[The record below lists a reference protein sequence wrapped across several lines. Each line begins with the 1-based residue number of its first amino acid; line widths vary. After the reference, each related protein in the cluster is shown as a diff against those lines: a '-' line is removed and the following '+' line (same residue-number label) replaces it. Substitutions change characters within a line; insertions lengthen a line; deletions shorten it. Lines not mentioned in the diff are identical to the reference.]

1 MSAALLRTLA
11 PLPDTAEEVN
21 AIGRVLG
28 SERDSI
34 LLGAN
39 AGEANLRARPLDQY
53 RVLYFATHGLLPGE
67 LHCQAEPGLVLS
79 PPLMDATSTDADG
92 LLETS
97 EVAGLKLNA
106 DLVVLSACNTAA
118 AGEGRFGG
126 EALEGLADAFFNA
139 GARAVL
145 ATHWEVPS
153 AATTRL
159 MTDTFQ
165 RYSQDRTRGVAEA
178 LRQSQLDLLKSPETA
193 HPFNWAA
200 FTLIG
205 AGEGVG
211 LQRQANGDGP

>member
-1 MSAALLRTLA
+1 
-11 PLPDTAEEVN
+11 
-21 AIGRVLG
+21 
-28 SERDSI
+28 
-34 LLGAN
+34 
-39 AGEANLRARPLDQY
+39 
-53 RVLYFATHGLLPGE
+53 
-67 LHCQAEPGLVLS
+67 
-79 PPLMDATSTDADG
+79 
-92 LLETS
+92 
-97 EVAGLKLNA
+97 
-106 DLVVLSACNTAA
+106 VLSACNTAA

-153 AATTRL
+153 AATTKL

-200 FTLIG
+200 FNDRPM
-205 AGEGVG
+205 EMDHD
-211 LQRQANGDGP
+211 R